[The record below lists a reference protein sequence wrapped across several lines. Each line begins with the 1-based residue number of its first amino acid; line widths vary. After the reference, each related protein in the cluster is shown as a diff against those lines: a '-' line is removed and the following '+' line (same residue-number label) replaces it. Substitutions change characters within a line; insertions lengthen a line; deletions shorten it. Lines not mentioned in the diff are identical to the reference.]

1 MVTSQFLGNLA
12 ADPVSPSEG
21 DTWFNTTESQQK
33 MFNGTRIVLLG

>member
-12 ADPVSPSEG
+12 VDPVSPSEG
-21 DTWFNTTESQQK
+21 DTWFNTTEKQQK